1 MRLLRGL
8 QRCMRIEVDAPNTKN
23 KGEIHLFITRLFYHR
38 FVRGSNGGVTFNF
51 IQLGKLEVIRLMH
64 CFILL
69 SDAPTSL
76 YCS

>member
-38 FVRGSNGGVTFNF
+38 FVGAMG
-51 IQLGKLEVIRLMH
+51 EV
-64 CFILL
+64 
-69 SDAPTSL
+69 
-76 YCS
+76 